1 MNYFLLIL
9 FYLIGSIN
17 FAYIVS
23 KFKNIDISKSGSG
36 NPGTSNVMR
45 TMGRKFAVL
54 VLMGDLS
61 KGLLP
66 VVLFPNDEYL
76 IFYCLVAII
85 GHIFPI
91 FYGLNG
97 GKGVA
102 TYVGAYIGITQL
114 NPFVVSI
121 FESIYFQIFNIPIF
135 ALVYFLIIKFL
146 RVSAIAS
153 LITVGL
159 TSMLLL
165 ININLL
171 EFRAV
176 IVIINILILVK
187 HSENL
192 KRLINGEENKF

>member
-45 TMGRKFAVL
+45 TMGKKFAVL
-54 VLMGDLS
+54 VLMGDLT

-66 VVLFPNDEYL
+66 VVLFPNDQYL

-114 NPFVVSI
+114 NPFDVSI
-121 FESIYFQIFNIPIF
+121 FESIYFQLFNIPIF

-159 TSMLLL
+159 TSILLL

-171 EFRAV
+171 EFRAAIV
-176 IVIINILILVK
+176 IVNILILVK

-192 KRLINGEENKF
+192 KRLVNGEENKF

>member
-17 FAYIVS
+17 FAHIVS

-45 TMGRKFAVL
+45 TMGKKFAVL
-54 VLMGDLS
+54 VLIGDLS

-66 VVLFPNDEYL
+66 VVLLPNDDYL
-76 IFYCLVAII
+76 IFYCFVAII

-102 TYVGAYIGITQL
+102 TYIGVYIGFTQV
-114 NPFVVSI
+114 NPFDVST
-121 FESIYFQIFNIPIF
+121 FDSLYFQIFNIPIF
-135 ALVYFLIIKFL
+135 GLIYFLIIKL
-146 RVSAIAS
+146 SRVSAIAS
-153 LITVGL
+153 IITVGL
-159 TSMLLL
+159 TSIVL
-165 ININLL
+165 IANINLL
-171 EFRAV
+171 EFRVV
-176 IVIINILILVK
+176 IVIINLLILVK

-192 KRLINGEENKF
+192 KRLLSGEENKF

>member
-66 VVLFPNDEYL
+66 VVLFPNDENL

-114 NPFVVSI
+114 NPFDVSI
-121 FESIYFQIFNIPIF
+121 FESIYFQLFNIPIF

>member
-66 VVLFPNDEYL
+66 VVLFPNDDYL

-85 GHIFPI
+85 GHIFLI

-102 TYVGAYIGITQL
+102 TYVGTYIGITQL
-114 NPFVVSI
+114 NPFDVSI

-192 KRLINGEENKF
+192 KRLFNGEENKF

>member
-17 FAYIVS
+17 FAYLVS

-45 TMGRKFAVL
+45 TMGKKFAVL

-76 IFYCLVAII
+76 IFYCLVSII

-91 FYGLNG
+91 FYGFNG

-114 NPFVVSI
+114 NPFDVSI

-159 TSMLLL
+159 TSILLL

-192 KRLINGEENKF
+192 KRLVNGEENKF

>member
-114 NPFVVSI
+114 NPFDVVFLNQYI
-121 FESIYFQIFNIPIF
+121 FKYSTFQFLLGLFFNNQI
-135 ALVYFLIIKFL
+135 L
-146 RVSAIAS
+146 RVFRSS
-153 LITVGL
+153 KFDHRWHDFNVV
-159 TSMLLL
+159 
-165 ININLL
+165 IN
-171 EFRAV
+171 
-176 IVIINILILVK
+176 K
-187 HSENL
+187 Y
-192 KRLINGEENKF
+192 

>member
-17 FAYIVS
+17 FAYIAS

-45 TMGRKFAVL
+45 NMGKKFAVL
-54 VLMGDLS
+54 VLLGDLS

-66 VVLFPNDEYL
+66 VVLFPNDDYL
-76 IFYCLVAII
+76 IFYCLVSII

-102 TYVGAYIGITQL
+102 TYIGVYIGLTQV
-114 NPFVVSI
+114 NPFEVSI
-121 FESIYFQIFNIPIF
+121 FDSLYFQIFNIPIF
-135 ALVYFLIIKFL
+135 GLIYLLIIKL
-146 RVSAIAS
+146 SRVSAIAS
-153 LITVGL
+153 LITVSL
-159 TSMLLL
+159 TSVVL
-165 ININLL
+165 IANINMV

-176 IVIINILILVK
+176 IVIINLLILLK

-192 KRLINGEENKF
+192 KRLLSGEENKF

>member
-17 FAYIVS
+17 FAYLVS

-45 TMGRKFAVL
+45 TMGKKFAVL

-76 IFYCLVAII
+76 IFYCLVSII

-91 FYGLNG
+91 FYGFNG

-102 TYVGAYIGITQL
+102 TYVGVYIGITQL
-114 NPFVVSI
+114 NPFDVSI

-135 ALVYFLIIKFL
+135 ALVYFLIIKFF

-153 LITVGL
+153 LIIVGL
-159 TSMLLL
+159 TSILLL

-192 KRLINGEENKF
+192 KRLVNGEENKF

>member
-17 FAYIVS
+17 FAYLVS

-114 NPFVVSI
+114 NPFDVSI

-135 ALVYFLIIKFL
+135 ALVFFLIIKFL

-171 EFRAV
+171 EFRSV
-176 IVIINILILVK
+176 IVIINTLILVK

>member
-45 TMGRKFAVL
+45 TMGKKFAVL
-54 VLMGDLS
+54 VLMGDLT

-114 NPFVVSI
+114 NPFDVSI
-121 FESIYFQIFNIPIF
+121 FESIYFQLFNIPIF

-171 EFRAV
+171 EFRAAIV
-176 IVIINILILVK
+176 IVNILILVK

-192 KRLINGEENKF
+192 KRLVNGEENKF

>member
-1 MNYFLLIL
+1 MTERLNLKKDRSGKSSETKRRGDF
-9 FYLIGSIN
+9 FY
-17 FAYIVS
+17 
-23 KFKNIDISKSGSG
+23 
-36 NPGTSNVMR
+36 
-45 TMGRKFAVL
+45 
-54 VLMGDLS
+54 
-61 KGLLP
+61 
-66 VVLFPNDEYL
+66 DES
-76 IFYCLVAII
+76 
-85 GHIFPI
+85 
-91 FYGLNG
+91 
-97 GKGVA
+97 
-102 TYVGAYIGITQL
+102 YVPANQL
-114 NPFVVSI
+114 NPFDVRI

>member
-76 IFYCLVAII
+76 IFYCLIAII

-114 NPFVVSI
+114 NPFDVSI
-121 FESIYFQIFNIPIF
+121 FESIFFQIFNIPIF
-135 ALVYFLIIKFL
+135 AMVYFLIIKFL
-146 RVSAIAS
+146 RVSALAS

>member
-9 FYLIGSIN
+9 FYLVGSIN

-45 TMGRKFAVL
+45 TLGKKFAVL
-54 VLMGDLS
+54 VLLGDLS

-66 VVLFPNDEYL
+66 VVLFPNDDYL
-76 IFYCLVAII
+76 IFYCLVSII

-102 TYVGAYIGITQL
+102 TYIGVYIGLTQV
-114 NPFVVSI
+114 NPFDVSI
-121 FESIYFQIFNIPIF
+121 FDSLYFQIFNIPIF
-135 ALVYFLIIKFL
+135 GLVFFLIIKLSQIIIFL
-146 RVSAIAS
+146 
-153 LITVGL
+153 
-159 TSMLLL
+159 
-165 ININLL
+165 
-171 EFRAV
+171 
-176 IVIINILILVK
+176 
-187 HSENL
+187 SEYFS
-192 KRLINGEENKF
+192 KRFFSCF

>member
-17 FAYIVS
+17 FAYLVS

-45 TMGRKFAVL
+45 TMGKKFAVL

-76 IFYCLVAII
+76 IFYCLLSII

-91 FYGLNG
+91 FYGFNG

-102 TYVGAYIGITQL
+102 TYVGVYIGITQL
-114 NPFVVSI
+114 NPFDVSI

-159 TSMLLL
+159 TSILLL

-192 KRLINGEENKF
+192 KRLVNGEENKF

>member
-17 FAYIVS
+17 FAYLVS

-45 TMGRKFAVL
+45 TMGKKFAVL

-76 IFYCLVAII
+76 IFYCLVSII

-91 FYGLNG
+91 FYGFNG

-114 NPFVVSI
+114 NPFDVSI

-135 ALVYFLIIKFL
+135 ALVYFLIIKFF

-153 LITVGL
+153 LIIVGL
-159 TSMLLL
+159 TSILLL

-192 KRLINGEENKF
+192 KRLVNGEENKF

>member
-45 TMGRKFAVL
+45 TMGKKFAVL
-54 VLMGDLS
+54 VLMGDLT

-114 NPFVVSI
+114 NPFDVSI
-121 FESIYFQIFNIPIF
+121 FESIYFQLFNIPIF

-159 TSMLLL
+159 TSILLL

-171 EFRAV
+171 EFRAAIV
-176 IVIINILILVK
+176 IVNILILVK

-192 KRLINGEENKF
+192 KRLVNGEENKF

>member
-114 NPFVVSI
+114 NPFDVSI

-146 RVSAIAS
+146 RVSALAS

-176 IVIINILILVK
+176 IFIINILILVK

>member
-45 TMGRKFAVL
+45 TMGKKFAVL
-54 VLMGDLS
+54 VLLGDLS

-66 VVLFPNDEYL
+66 VVLLPNDDYL
-76 IFYCLVAII
+76 IFYCLVSII

-102 TYVGAYIGITQL
+102 TYIGVYIGLTQF
-114 NPFVVSI
+114 NPFEVSI
-121 FESIYFQIFNIPIF
+121 FDSLYFQIFNIPIF
-135 ALVYFLIIKFL
+135 GLIYFLIIKL
-146 RVSAIAS
+146 SRVSAIAS
-153 LITVGL
+153 LITVSL
-159 TSMLLL
+159 TSVVL
-165 ININLL
+165 IANINMV

-176 IVIINILILVK
+176 IVIINLLILIK

-192 KRLINGEENKF
+192 KRLLSGEENKF

>member
-114 NPFVVSI
+114 NPFDVSI

-135 ALVYFLIIKFL
+135 ALVFFLIIKFL

-171 EFRAV
+171 EFRSV
-176 IVIINILILVK
+176 IVIINTLILVK

>member
-17 FAYIVS
+17 FAYLVS

-45 TMGRKFAVL
+45 TMGKKFAVL

-76 IFYCLVAII
+76 IFYCLLSII

-91 FYGLNG
+91 FYGFNG

-114 NPFVVSI
+114 NPFDVSI

-159 TSMLLL
+159 TSILLL

-192 KRLINGEENKF
+192 KRLVNGEENKF